1 MQDVFGKYANGTLDL
16 MLQTEA
22 GLDGTFGE
30 NLNISVDSSNFEAIR
45 AEVLLSKE
53 IEVDTSEI
61 GLEKIE
67 FRLRLFHENFP
78 QFKWFGKYYD
88 DYEDYFFS
96 PSEVQEFLAECQ
108 KMQSLVNSETAI
120 LTLRKLTY
128 AFNQALE
135 KNLYLGFIC
144 D

>member
-1 MQDVFGKYANGTLDL
+1 MDDIFGKYANGTLDL

-67 FRLRLFHENFP
+67 FRLSLFHENFP
-78 QFKWFGKYYD
+78 QFEWFGKYYD
-88 DYEDYFFS
+88 DYEVYFFS
-96 PSEVQEFLAECQ
+96 PSEVREFLAECQ